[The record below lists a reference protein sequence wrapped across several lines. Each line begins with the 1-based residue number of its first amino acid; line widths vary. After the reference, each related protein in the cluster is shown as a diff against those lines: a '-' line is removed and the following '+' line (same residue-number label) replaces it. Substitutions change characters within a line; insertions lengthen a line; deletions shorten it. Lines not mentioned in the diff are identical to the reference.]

1 MFSPMV
7 QVRYAKR
14 PARLSIR
21 YVCPEPVLANHRFS
35 ETREPFGLFSGR
47 SIEVY
52 WMGGRKA
59 ITKMWNSHNGAPLAV
74 PAGDW
79 RGGMSVWNDVNSSTA
94 VEVKSVKVRKT
105 NKRHNI

>member
-21 YVCPEPVLANHRFS
+21 YVLSLSWQIFVFLKRGS
-35 ETREPFGLFSGR
+35 RLFSGR
-47 SIEVY
+47 SIEIY